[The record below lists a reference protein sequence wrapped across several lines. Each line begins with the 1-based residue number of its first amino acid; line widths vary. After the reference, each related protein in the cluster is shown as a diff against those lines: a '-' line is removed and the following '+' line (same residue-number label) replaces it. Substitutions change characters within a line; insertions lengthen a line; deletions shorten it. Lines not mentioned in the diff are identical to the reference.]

1 MNVYDGIRNI
11 LKTLRLKEFLLG
23 NKQKVPKNDEHF
35 SANETRR
42 FLLHRVIIHK
52 AFYITRLEIDKYLY
66 NLIFKYLKHFQMC
79 FHFFLML

>member
-1 MNVYDGIRNI
+1 MAVGFTFILILRHSIVKCSMNVYDGIRNI

-42 FLLHRVIIHK
+42 FSVNRVIMHK
-52 AFYITRLEIDKYLY
+52 GFLHNTIRDRQ
-66 NLIFKYLKHFQMC
+66 IFV
-79 FHFFLML
+79 

>member
-42 FLLHRVIIHK
+42 FSVNRVIMHK
-52 AFYITRLEIDKYLY
+52 GFLHNTIRDRQ
-66 NLIFKYLKHFQMC
+66 IFV
-79 FHFFLML
+79 